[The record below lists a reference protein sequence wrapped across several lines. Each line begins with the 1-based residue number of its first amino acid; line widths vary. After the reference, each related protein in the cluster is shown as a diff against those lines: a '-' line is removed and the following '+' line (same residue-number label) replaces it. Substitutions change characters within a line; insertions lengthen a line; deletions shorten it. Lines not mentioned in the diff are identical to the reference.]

1 MSTLYELRCTSHT
14 PHIVSDA
21 VGRNYAHG
29 AVELVARR
37 TEVLKFAELAV
48 ALDAK
53 VWDLFDTDYA
63 NNTVQFIRQHPTC
76 DLELWDE
83 YGERV
88 CIRCGEGQPGPSH
101 ACSADAIEA
110 GVHEA

>member
-14 PHIVSDA
+14 PHIISET
-21 VGRNYAHG
+21 VGRNYAYE
-29 AVELVARR
+29 AVRLVARR
-37 TEVLKFAELAV
+37 AEVLKFAELAV

-101 ACSADAIEA
+101 VCSPDAIEA

>member
-14 PHIVSDA
+14 PNIISDP
-21 VGRNYAHG
+21 VGRNYTYEAR
-29 AVELVARR
+29 ELVARR
-37 TEVLKFAELAV
+37 ADVMRLVKLA
-48 ALDAK
+48 ADLGAK
-53 VWDLFDTDYA
+53 AWDLFDTDYE

-83 YGERV
+83 YGSQ
-88 CIRCGEGQPGPSH
+88 CCTGCGTEYVDGHCPDCV
-101 ACSADAIEA
+101 ALNKA